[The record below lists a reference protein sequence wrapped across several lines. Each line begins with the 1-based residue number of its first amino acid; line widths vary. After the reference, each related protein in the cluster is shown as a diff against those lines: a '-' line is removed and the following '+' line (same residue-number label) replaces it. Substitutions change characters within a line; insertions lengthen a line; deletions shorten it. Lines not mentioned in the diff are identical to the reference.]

1 MLKRVALLIAQNL
14 ASDAPDRRADAYLF
28 DVQRKVLAAAF
39 GPAGLS
45 PQIVGVLNTEI
56 NKTLTSAEM
65 KKFLEGE
72 GAEAAS
78 MTPQEFGD
86 LIRSETQR
94 WIKVGREANI
104 RID

>member
-1 MLKRVALLIAQNL
+1 MQFQKGLDESGVQGFDA
-14 ASDAPDRRADAYLF
+14 ASWWGI
-28 DVQRKVLAAAF
+28 V
-39 GPAGLS
+39 GPADLP

-56 NKTLTSAEM
+56 NKTLTSAEK
-65 KKFLEGE
+65 KKFLDGE

-94 WIKVGREANI
+94 WIKVAREANI